1 MTKTSTKTKLAVAK
15 TPEALARTL
24 GLSGAE
30 SHEWEVQHALLKKLR
45 EVVRAGQLTHAQV
58 AQKGGSSRTRV
69 TSILN
74 GNLDNVSTDLLIRL
88 LRAVGYRVKVSISRI
103 DSAA

>member
-1 MTKTSTKTKLAVAK
+1 MKSNSISAK

-24 GLSGAE
+24 GLGSAE
-30 SHEWEVQHALLKKLR
+30 SQEWQVQHALLKKLR
-45 EVVRAGQLTHAQV
+45 QVVKDEELTHAEV
-58 AQKGGSSRTRV
+58 ALRAGSSRTRV

-74 GNLDNVSTDLLIRL
+74 GNLDQVSSDLLIRL
-88 LRAVGYRVKVSISRI
+88 LGSLGYRVKVSVSR

>member
-1 MTKTSTKTKLAVAK
+1 MKKTKIVVAR

-24 GLSGAE
+24 GLSGFE
-30 SHEWEVQHALLKKLR
+30 SHEWQVQHSLLKKLR
-45 EVVRAGQLTHAQV
+45 QIVRDDSLTHAQV
-58 AQKGGSSRTRV
+58 AQRGGSSRTRV

-74 GNLDNVSTDLLIRL
+74 GNLDHVSSDLLIRL
-88 LRAVGYRVKVSISRI
+88 LSGLGYRVKVSVSRI

>member
-1 MTKTSTKTKLAVAK
+1 MTRTKPVIAK

-24 GLSGAE
+24 GLSGSE
-30 SHEWEVQHALLKKLR
+30 SHEWKVQHALLKKLR
-45 EVVRAGQLTHAQV
+45 QIVLDESLTHAEV
-58 AQKGGSSRTRV
+58 AKKGGSSRSRV
-69 TSILN
+69 TAILN

-88 LRAVGYRVKVSISRI
+88 LSALGYRVKVSVSRI